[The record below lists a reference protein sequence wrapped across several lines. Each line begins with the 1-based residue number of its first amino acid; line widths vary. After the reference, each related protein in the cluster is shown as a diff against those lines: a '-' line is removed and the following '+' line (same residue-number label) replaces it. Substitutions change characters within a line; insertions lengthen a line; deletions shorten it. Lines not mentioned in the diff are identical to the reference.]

1 MDGLYFEDYGEGD
14 VLETPRRTVTDYDIS
29 AFVTLCGFLTPTF
42 TDLEY
47 VSRPEHYSGR
57 IAPGLLTLS
66 LAEGLVLSSGVT
78 RGTGLAL
85 LELTPTW
92 KSPVYAGDTI
102 QTRIHV
108 EAKRITSR
116 GDRGVVTTDNSVVN
130 QSGLSVVAYRSVRMI
145 KARSFGSDARSGK
158 ERDGN
163 T

>member
-1 MDGLYFEDYGEGD
+1 MNTQGLFFEDYSVGQ
-14 VLETPRRTVTDYDIS
+14 VIETPRRTVTDYEIAS
-29 AFVTLCGFLTPTF
+29 FVTLCGFLTPTF

-66 LAEGLVLSSGVT
+66 LAEGLILAAGVT

-102 QTRIHV
+102 YTEINV
-108 EAKRITSR
+108 TEKRLTSR
-116 GDRGVVTTDNSVVN
+116 GDRGVVTTENLVRNTKGDVVC
-130 QSGLSVVAYRSVRMI
+130 AYVSKRMI
-145 KARSFGSDARSGK
+145 KSTSFGAQK
-158 ERDGN
+158 ESE
-163 T
+163 